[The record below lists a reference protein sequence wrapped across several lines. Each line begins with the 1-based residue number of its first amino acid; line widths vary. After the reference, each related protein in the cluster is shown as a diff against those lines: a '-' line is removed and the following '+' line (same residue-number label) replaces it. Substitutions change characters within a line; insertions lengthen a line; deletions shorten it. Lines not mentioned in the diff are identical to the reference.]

1 MSARKQVL
9 RLTVENGRRKLMR
22 NKMERKTLSTVYVD
36 PEPSMQ
42 IICEHI
48 LFGSL

>member
-9 RLTVENGRRKLMR
+9 RLPVENGRRKLMR
-22 NKMERKTLSTVYVD
+22 NKMVRKTLSPVHVD
-36 PEPSMQ
+36 PEPEMQ
-42 IICEHI
+42 MTCEHI

>member
-9 RLTVENGRRKLMR
+9 RLTVESGRRKLMR
-22 NKMERKTLSTVYVD
+22 NKMVRKTLSPVYVD
-36 PEPSMQ
+36 LEMQ

-48 LFGSL
+48 LFGSF